1 MKRWVNGRAT
11 WVSMPE
17 PETYMAFIAR
27 LNTTLSD
34 AKTRRVKR
42 AFLQIMMEVLFVK
55 NLQNEAKMEPM
66 AIEDLHAY
74 LFEEDGGD
82 LVTRVACKIDGG
94 DEAVAFLRGAPPGP
108 RGAAKPLKGSMSMTF
123 T

>member
-1 MKRWVNGRAT
+1 
-11 WVSMPE
+11 MPE